1 MEHDLQAECL
11 GEKRKRTM
19 LQCNCTYAYID
30 FLCVSH
36 ALPSVALTF
45 LRVPLWVTRGK
56 GQTRQRQHEW
66 KHIVFL
72 LGMYIFLGLLLKSF
86 SFAGRGFPP
95 HPREQQDKRG
105 ESRERQK
112 HPPNE

>member
-45 LRVPLWVTRGK
+45 LRVPLWGNSWQRAD
-56 GQTRQRQHEW
+56 RQDNTSETHF
-66 KHIVFL
+66 IF